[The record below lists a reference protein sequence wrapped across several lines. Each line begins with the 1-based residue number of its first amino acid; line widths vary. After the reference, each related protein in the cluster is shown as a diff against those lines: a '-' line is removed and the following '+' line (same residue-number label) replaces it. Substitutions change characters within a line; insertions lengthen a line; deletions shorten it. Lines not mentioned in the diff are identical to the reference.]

1 MQLSYCQCC
10 RYYKSNGSISY
21 IPKVKSFYRI
31 KQCNFFLLVCLFV
44 FADSSKDERYK
55 VARRG
60 VYSPYVLTI
69 TNVSREDTGNY
80 YCCLSSGC
88 SADIE
93 KCQKF
98 TLAVTGKVYS
108 KNNVRNCFK
117 VISCTKRG

>member
-1 MQLSYCQCC
+1 MT
-10 RYYKSNGSISY
+10 SILQ
-21 IPKVKSFYRI
+21 IEWFNKLHTQSFYRM
-31 KQCNFFLLVCLFV
+31 KQCNFFLLGF

-55 VARRG
+55 VARKG

-88 SADIE
+88 SADVE

-98 TLAVTGKVYS
+98 TLAVTGNFYS
-108 KNNVRNCFK
+108 KIDGAFSLDIK
-117 VISCTKRG
+117 IS

>member
-1 MQLSYCQCC
+1 M
-10 RYYKSNGSISY
+10 
-21 IPKVKSFYRI
+21 
-31 KQCNFFLLVCLFV
+31 FFFVCLF

-55 VARRG
+55 VDRRG

-88 SADIE
+88 SADVE

-98 TLAVTGKVYS
+98 TLAITGNFYS
-108 KNNVRNCFK
+108 KKLFQKLFQTNILYPHFP
-117 VISCTKRG
+117 